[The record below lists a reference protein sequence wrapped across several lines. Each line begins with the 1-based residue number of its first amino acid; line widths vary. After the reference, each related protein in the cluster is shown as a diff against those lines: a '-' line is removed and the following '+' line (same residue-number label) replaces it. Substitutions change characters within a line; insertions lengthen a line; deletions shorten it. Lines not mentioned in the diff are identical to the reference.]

1 MKRDI
6 ARKKALPKPPKS
18 CSFSCRG
25 GIGASRGLGAS
36 ASAAGA
42 RAMPWRS
49 QPLSRSRRAQ
59 ERPAALRQPSEG
71 LGKGLSLIHHDPSG
85 TGTGDE
91 GLAGFWRSGRGFAR
105 GLPRAEPTPVPVLRL
120 IGAGGNLQ
128 KPNKR
133 SPNALLSVSRQI
145 KGCLQMLNVHASW
158 AWRCE
163 SAQEHV
169 EV

>member
-105 GLPRAEPTPVPVLRL
+105 GLPRAEPTDSS
-120 IGAGGNLQ
+120 AGLAAHRSWG
-128 KPNKR
+128 KPAEAKQ
-133 SPNALLSVSRQI
+133 AKAKCLTVSLPADQGLPADAERARQL
-145 KGCLQMLNVHASW
+145 GMAM
-158 AWRCE
+158 
-163 SAQEHV
+163 
-169 EV
+169 

>member
-1 MKRDI
+1 MK
-6 ARKKALPKPPKS
+6 AWLASGAQVEALQEV
-18 CSFSCRG
+18 CQ
-25 GIGASRGLGAS
+25 GLN
-36 ASAAGA
+36 
-42 RAMPWRS
+42 
-49 QPLSRSRRAQ
+49 PL
-59 ERPAALRQPSEG
+59 
-71 LGKGLSLIHHDPSG
+71 
-85 TGTGDE
+85 
-91 GLAGFWRSGRGFAR
+91 
-105 GLPRAEPTPVPVLRL
+105 TPVPVLRL